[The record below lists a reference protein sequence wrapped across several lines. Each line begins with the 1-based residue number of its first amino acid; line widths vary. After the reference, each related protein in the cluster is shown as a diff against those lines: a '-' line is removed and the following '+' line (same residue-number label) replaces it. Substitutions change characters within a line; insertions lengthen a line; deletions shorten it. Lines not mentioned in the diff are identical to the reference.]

1 MSLGRKMMWMVVGT
15 ATSRLVRGATRRALH
30 NHAGRPKLPAKVRRS
45 RDLGMAIALAA
56 GASALMGFGD
66 VLKEQGK
73 DTARAT

>member
-1 MSLGRKMMWMVVGT
+1 MSLGRKMMWMVLGT
-15 ATSRLVRGATRRALH
+15 ATSKVVRGATRRALH
-30 NHAGRPKLPAKVRRS
+30 NRAGSPKLPSKVRRS

-56 GASALMGFGD
+56 GASALMAVGD